1 MPNQFITTDKV
12 ADYALMKF
20 SENCTFINTV
30 NREYDDSFAQKD
42 AKIGDTLR
50 VPIPQHGI
58 TRKGRVADPTPL
70 TTIVRP
76 VTVYGQRGIDVV
88 FNSSEMALDI
98 EELGRRYIDQQ
109 IADLCVT
116 IENEVLQMAIQATP
130 NQTGP
135 LTGPLTASNTIWY
148 SNFAKKLQEDNGAF
162 KGTKQMLLN
171 SGAQVQAVDSLKGLF
186 NSQQQLKVQYEEGY
200 MGRAAGYDWNST
212 TVMPSQGRG
221 TGSGAYVTA
230 AGASQSGSS
239 INVITGTGTI
249 LKGEIITFAGVTAVH
264 PQTKQSLGYLRQFV
278 VTADFA
284 GGTGAISIFPAL
296 TPNGSE
302 QNVTNAVA
310 AGQAVTIAGTASTP
324 YNISMAYTKDA
335 FTFGTVDLPEY
346 PDRPCSRR
354 VYDGVSMRVAQGS
367 DIINDQFIMR
377 FDIMC
382 AFGALRPEWAVR
394 VADNGSLTPP
404 P

>member
-1 MPNQFITTDKV
+1 MANQFTTTDKV

-20 SENCTFINTV
+20 SENATFLKGV
-30 NREYDDSFAQKD
+30 NREYDDSFGRKD

-50 VPIPQHGI
+50 VPVPQHGLV
-58 TRKGRVADPTPL
+58 RRGRIADPTPL
-70 TTIVRP
+70 QTITRNVS
-76 VTVYGQRGIDVV
+76 VFGQRGIDVV
-88 FNSSEMALDI
+88 FNSAEMALDI

-109 IADLCVT
+109 VADLVVS

-135 LTGPLTASNTIWY
+135 VTTDFSTANSLF
-148 SNFAKKLQEDNGAF
+148 FANHARKIQEDNGAF
-162 KGTKQMLLN
+162 KGAKEMLLSTSAN
-171 SGAQVQAVDSLKGLF
+171 LRYVDSLKGLF
-186 NSQQQLKVQYEEGY
+186 NAQKELEVQYKEGY
-200 MGRAAGYDWNST
+200 MGRAAGYDWNSS
-212 TVMPSQGRG
+212 TVMPLQSRG
-221 TGSGAYVTA
+221 TSNAAYTVTGGGQTGSAITVGA
-230 AGASQSGSS
+230 
-239 INVITGTGTI
+239 GTGTI
-249 LKGEIITFAGVTAVH
+249 LKGEVITFAGAVAVH

-284 GGTGAISIFPAL
+284 GGAGAISVYPAV
-296 TPNGSE
+296 TTTGSE
-302 QNVTNAVA
+302 QNVTASPTAGGAV
-310 AGQAVTIAGTASTP
+310 VIPGTSGVAQD
-324 YNISMAYTKDA
+324 ISLAFTKDA

-354 VYDGVSMRVAQGS
+354 VYDGISMRVAQGS

-382 AFGALRPEWAVR
+382 AFGALRPEYACR
-394 VADNGSLTPP
+394 LAALGSLTPP